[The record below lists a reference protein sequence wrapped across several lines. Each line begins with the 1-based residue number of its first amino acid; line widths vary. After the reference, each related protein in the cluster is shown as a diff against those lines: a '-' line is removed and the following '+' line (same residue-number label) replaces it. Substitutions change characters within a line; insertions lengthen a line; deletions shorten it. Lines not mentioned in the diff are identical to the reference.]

1 MLWEQDNM
9 LCDRNFLWEQDI
21 ILREQDKKKF

>member
-21 ILREQDKKKF
+21 ILSEQDKRKF